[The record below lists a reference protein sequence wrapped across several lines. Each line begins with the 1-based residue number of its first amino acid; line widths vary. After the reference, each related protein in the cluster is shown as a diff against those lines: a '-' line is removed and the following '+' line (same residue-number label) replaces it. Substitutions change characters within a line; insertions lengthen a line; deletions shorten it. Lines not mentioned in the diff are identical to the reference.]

1 MITAEYSGLKMKRF
15 RYMLYWFKL
24 GEASSPAARALLVE
38 ASRSLRKHI
47 SPLYAILTV
56 NSVSIAYMLPADF
69 PSTLRYC
76 PLGVFLLIVCAHS
89 VPWRRSGT
97 SASTAEEAL
106 RRRSKTQILVVV
118 LNIGALV
125 WIIAALGNMDLNS
138 RTPVLLLVFMG
149 SVGSAYCLRSF
160 PSAARLTLVMTAL
173 PIVLQLM
180 ISGDAIL
187 ICTGINLSLF
197 LILLVGV
204 MNADYRR
211 FAKLMAVRARMV
223 ADRDRISKAEALARE
238 REAKVK
244 EIAARFDTALNNM
257 SQGLCFFDGAQ
268 RLIVCNRRYIDM
280 YGLSPDGVHPGMS
293 LRQIAETGFDADWCP
308 DVTKE
313 AFLGWI
319 DRMAVIDQPAVTVVE
334 LKNGRVY
341 EIRHQPMPDRGW
353 VATHEDVTERYQ
365 TERALTAAKAN
376 AERAEREARIAHA
389 TLLNALDIIPEGL
402 VIFDADDRYVLWNRR
417 YAEIYAESRDFL
429 KVGMRFEDTVR
440 AGLERG
446 LYPDAKDREE
456 EWLRERLARHAE
468 PQNSHEQQL
477 SGDRWL
483 RIEERRTAD
492 GGRIGMRVDIT
503 DLKGREASFR
513 LLFEE
518 NPLPMWVV
526 DINTLELLAVNA
538 ATCRHYGYSREQLLT
553 MTVENLRVPEERDM
567 LRNEFHNN
575 RGMQSADKTRRHIT
589 ADGKVIDVAI
599 EARPLRYNERDAC
612 VAVAFDLTDR
622 LQAERRIMHLACHD
636 ALTDLPNRTA
646 FDEHFDFC
654 LDRAE
659 RFAVMC
665 IDLDRFKEINDLF
678 GHAVGDAVLQEASR
692 RFKAASPRAFLA
704 RVGGDEFIAIICEGP
719 LPSSA
724 ESVANSLK
732 ESLSSD
738 MEIDGHSVQLDLSIG
753 IAVFPQDGCDARTLI
768 GNADAAL
775 YRAKHEGRGAIR
787 FFTATMDQQLRDRR
801 ALERHLRSAVER
813 GELRLDYQ
821 PQARTSGEIIGFEAL
836 VRWQHPQRGLVMPE
850 EFIPIAEESGLIV
863 DVGEWVLR
871 QACAQ
876 AACWCRPLQIAVNV
890 SAAQFRRGNL
900 QGVVH
905 SILLETGLCPTR
917 LELEI
922 TEGVLIENFSRATSM
937 LRGLKAL
944 GVRIAL
950 DDFGMGYSSLSYLES
965 FPLDRIKI
973 DRTFVANLGHT
984 DRSLSIIRAVIGL
997 AHGLSVPVLGE
1008 GVETSDQLAI
1018 LSREACDD
1026 VQGYL
1031 IGDPRPIEAYADVV
1045 GNELG
1050 RTRQAT
1056 ASA

>member
-1 MITAEYSGLKMKRF
+1 MKRL
-15 RYMLYWFKL
+15 RSMLHCFKL
-24 GEASSPAARALLVE
+24 RETSPPVSRALLVE
-38 ASRSLRKHI
+38 TARSLRKQL
-47 SPLYAILTV
+47 PVLYAILAV
-56 NSVSIAYMLPADF
+56 NSIGIAYVLPPAMPRVLKF
-69 PSTLRYC
+69 GP
-76 PLGVFLLIVCAHS
+76 PGFLLFIVCIHLISWLRLNARAPT
-89 VPWRRSGT
+89 V
-97 SASTAEEAL
+97 EEAL
-106 RRRSKTQILVVV
+106 RHCSRARVLIMV
-118 LNIGALV
+118 LNAGALA
-125 WIIAALGNMDLNS
+125 WIVAAFDDMDISL
-138 RTPVLLLVFMG
+138 RTPVSLLVSMG
-149 SVGSAYCLRSF
+149 AVASAYCLRGF
-160 PSAARLTLVMTAL
+160 PSAARLTVLVTAL
-173 PIVLQLM
+173 PVVLQLVF
-180 ISGDAIL
+180 SRETTL

-197 LILLVGV
+197 VVLLIGV

-211 FAKLMAVRARMV
+211 FAKLIAARTKML
-223 ADRDRISKAEALARE
+223 ADGNRIRRAEALARE

-280 YGLSPDGVHPGMS
+280 YGLSPDVVHPGMS
-293 LRQIAETGFDADWCP
+293 LRQIAEIGFDAGWGP
-308 DVTKE
+308 DLTKE
-313 AFLGWI
+313 AFLGWL
-319 DRMAVIDQPAVTVVE
+319 DRVAVIDRPAITVLE
-334 LKNGRVY
+334 LKNGRFY

-365 TERALTAAKAN
+365 TERALTQAKAS
-376 AERAEREARIAHA
+376 AERAEREARAAHV

-417 YAEIYAESRDFL
+417 YAEIYAESRDVL
-429 KVGMRFEDTVR
+429 AVGTRFEDTLR

-446 LYPDAKDREE
+446 QYPDAKGREQ

-468 PQNSHEQQL
+468 PHSSHEQQL
-477 SGDRWL
+477 PGDRWL

-526 DINTLELLAVNA
+526 DIHSLELLAVNA
-538 ATCRHYGYSREQLLT
+538 ATCRHYGYTREQLLM
-553 MTVENLRVPEERDM
+553 MTVENLRVPEERDL
-567 LRNEFHNN
+567 LRNEFRNN
-575 RGMQSADKTRRHIT
+575 KGLQSANKTRRHIT
-589 ADGKVIDVAI
+589 ADGRVIDVAI

-646 FDEHFDFC
+646 FDEHFALC
-654 LDRAE
+654 LDRSD

-678 GHAVGDAVLQEASR
+678 GHAVGDAALRETSR
-692 RFKAASPRAFLA
+692 RFKAMSPRTFLA
-704 RVGGDEFIAIICEGP
+704 RVGGDEFIAIVVEGP

-724 ESVANSLK
+724 QSLANTWRD
-732 ESLSSD
+732 SLSAD
-738 MEIDGHSVQLDLSIG
+738 MEIDGHSVQIGLSIG

-775 YRAKHEGRGAIR
+775 YRAKHEGRGVIR
-787 FFTATMDQQLRDRR
+787 FFTAAMDQQLRDRR
-801 ALERHLRSAVER
+801 ALERHLRLAVER

-836 VRWQHPQRGLVMPE
+836 VRWEHPQRGLVTPGK
-850 EFIPIAEESGLIV
+850 FIPIAEESGLIV
-863 DVGEWVLR
+863 DVGEWVQR
-871 QACAQ
+871 QACAE
-876 AACWCRPLQIAVNV
+876 AASWRRPLQIAVNV

-905 SILLETGLCPTR
+905 AILLETGLCPTR

-922 TEGVLIENFSRATSM
+922 TEGVLIENVSRATSM

-973 DRTFVANLGHT
+973 DRTFVANLGRT

-1018 LSREACDD
+1018 LSREACDE
-1026 VQGYL
+1026 VQGFL
-1031 IGDPRPIEAYADVV
+1031 IGYPRSIEAYADVV
-1045 GNELG
+1045 GG
-1050 RTRQAT
+1050 KPIRTKLAAVST
-1056 ASA
+1056 

>member
-1 MITAEYSGLKMKRF
+1 
-15 RYMLYWFKL
+15 MLYWSRL
-24 GEASSPAARALLVE
+24 GEARSPAGRALLLE
-38 ASRSLRKHI
+38 ASGSLRKQI
-47 SPLYAILTV
+47 PYLYAILAV
-56 NSVSIAYMLPADF
+56 NSVSLAYALPPDL
-69 PSTLRYC
+69 PRTLKFG
-76 PLGVFLLIVCAHS
+76 PLGIFLLIVCARWI
-89 VPWRRSGT
+89 PWLRPST
-97 SASTAEEAL
+97 SASTAEQAL
-106 RRRSKTQILVVV
+106 RLRTKARMLVMV
-118 LNIGALV
+118 LNAGALA
-125 WIIAALGNMDLNS
+125 WIVAAFDNMDVSL
-138 RTPVLLLVFMG
+138 RTPTWLLVFMG

-173 PIVLQLM
+173 PVVLQLFV
-180 ISGDAIL
+180 SRDSIL
-187 ICTGINLSLF
+187 ICIGINLSLF
-197 LILLVGV
+197 LVLLVGV
-204 MNADYRR
+204 MNGDYRR
-211 FAKLMAVRARMV
+211 FAKLVAARTRAA
-223 ADRDRISKAEALARE
+223 ADRSRIRKAEALAGE
-238 REAKVK
+238 REAKLK

-280 YGLSPDGVHPGMS
+280 YGLSPEGVHPGMS
-293 LRQIAETGFDADWCP
+293 LRQIAEISFDAGWHP

-319 DRMAVIDQPAVTVVE
+319 DRRALIDQPAVSVVE

-365 TERALTAAKAN
+365 TERALTAAKAG
-376 AERAEREARIAHA
+376 AERAEREARAAHA
-389 TLLNALDIIPEGL
+389 TLLDALDIIPEGL

-429 KVGMRFEDTVR
+429 RVGARFEDTVR

-446 LYPDAKDREE
+446 QYPDAKGREE
-456 EWLRERLARHAE
+456 EWLRERLTRHAE
-468 PQNSHEQQL
+468 PQSSHEQQL
-477 SGDRWL
+477 PNDRWL

-526 DINTLELLAVNA
+526 DIHTLELLAVNA
-538 ATCRHYGYSREQLLT
+538 ATCRHYGYSREQLLA
-553 MTVENLRVPEERDM
+553 MTVESLRIPEERDM
-567 LRNEFHNN
+567 LRNEFQNN
-575 RGMQSADKTRRHIT
+575 RGMQSAHKTRRHIT
-589 ADGKVIDVAI
+589 ADGRVIDVAI
-599 EARPLRYNERDAC
+599 EARPLQYNERDAC

-646 FDEHFDFC
+646 FDEHFELC
-654 LDRAE
+654 LNRGE

-678 GHAVGDAVLQEASR
+678 GHAVGDAVLRETSR
-692 RFKAASPRAFLA
+692 RFKAASPRSFLA
-704 RVGGDEFIAIICEGP
+704 RVGGDEFIALICEGP

-724 ESVANSLK
+724 ESVAKSLK
-732 ESLSSD
+732 ESLSAD

-787 FFTATMDQQLRDRR
+787 FFTAAMDQQLRDRR

-813 GELRLDYQ
+813 GELVLDYQ

-836 VRWQHPQRGLVMPE
+836 VRWQHPQRGLVAPA

-871 QACAQ
+871 QACAE
-876 AACWCRPLQIAVNV
+876 AASWCRPLQIAVNV

-922 TEGVLIENFSRATSM
+922 TEGVLIENVSRATSI

-950 DDFGMGYSSLSYLES
+950 DDFGIGYSSLSYLES

-973 DRTFVANLGHT
+973 DRTFVANLGRT

-1018 LSREACDD
+1018 LSRETCDD
-1026 VQGYL
+1026 VQGYF
-1031 IGDPRPIEAYADVV
+1031 IGYPRPIAAYADVV
-1045 GNELG
+1045 GDKPVPAKRAAL
-1050 RTRQAT
+1050 RPD
-1056 ASA
+1056 

>member
-1 MITAEYSGLKMKRF
+1 
-15 RYMLYWFKL
+15 MLYWFKL
-24 GEASSPAARALLVE
+24 REASSPAARALLVE
-38 ASRSLRKHI
+38 ASRSFKKQI
-47 SPLYAILTV
+47 PFLYAILAVSTI
-56 NSVSIAYMLPADF
+56 SIAYALPSDSAR
-69 PSTLRYC
+69 TLKFG
-76 PLGVFLLIVCAHS
+76 PLGVLLLIVC
-89 VPWRRSGT
+89 VRWLPWPRPSTR
-97 SASTAEEAL
+97 ASTTEEAL
-106 RRRSKTQILVVV
+106 RLRSKTRVLVAV
-118 LNIGALV
+118 LNAAALTWIVAVFDDIGANFRIPV
-125 WIIAALGNMDLNS
+125 WL
-138 RTPVLLLVFMG
+138 PVFMG

-173 PIVLQLM
+173 PIVLQLVV
-180 ISGDAIL
+180 SADTIL
-187 ICTGINLSLF
+187 ICTGVNLSLF
-197 LILLVGV
+197 LILLTGV

-211 FAKLMAVRARMV
+211 FAKLIATRTRMA
-223 ADRDRISKAEALARE
+223 ADRNRIRKAEGLARE
-238 REAKVK
+238 REAKVN

-257 SQGLCFFDGAQ
+257 SQGLCFFDGEQ
-268 RLIVCNRRYIDM
+268 QLIVCNRRYIDM
-280 YGLSPDGVHPGMS
+280 YGLSPDEVHPGMR
-293 LRQIAETGFDADWCP
+293 LRRLAENGFDAGWHP

-313 AFLGWI
+313 AFLDWI
-319 DRMAVIDQPAVTVVE
+319 ERMAATDQPAVTVLE

-341 EIRHQPMPDRGW
+341 EIHHQPMPDRGW

-365 TERALTAAKAN
+365 TERALTAAKAS
-376 AERAEREARIAHA
+376 AERAEREARAAHT
-389 TLLNALDIIPEGL
+389 TLVDALDIIPEGL

-417 YAEIYAESRDFL
+417 YAEIYAESQEFL
-429 KVGMRFEDTVR
+429 EVGMRFEDTVR

-446 LYPDAKDREE
+446 QYPDALGHEE
-456 EWLRERLARHAE
+456 EWLRKRLARHAE
-468 PQNSHEQQL
+468 LQSSHEQQL
-477 SGDRWL
+477 PGDRWV

-526 DINTLELLAVNA
+526 DIHTLELLAVNA
-538 ATCRHYGYSREQLLT
+538 ATCRHYGYGREQLLA
-553 MTVENLRVPEERDM
+553 MTVENLRIPEERDM
-567 LRNEFHNN
+567 LRNEFQNN
-575 RGMQSADKTRRHIT
+575 RGMQSAHRTRRHVT
-589 ADGKVIDVAI
+589 AGGRIIDVAI
-599 EARPLRYNERDAC
+599 EARPLRYNDRDAC

-622 LQAERRIMHLACHD
+622 LEAERRIMHLACHD

-646 FDEHFDFC
+646 FDEHFDLC
-654 LDRAE
+654 LDRGE

-678 GHAVGDAVLQEASR
+678 GHAVGDAVLRETSR
-692 RFKAASPRAFLA
+692 RFKAASPLAFLA
-704 RVGGDEFIAIICEGP
+704 RVGGDEFIALICEGP

-732 ESLSSD
+732 ESLSAD
-738 MEIDGHSVQLDLSIG
+738 MEIDGHSVQIDLSIG
-753 IAVFPQDGCDARTLI
+753 IAVFPQDGHDARTLI

-787 FFTATMDQQLRDRR
+787 FFTAAMDQQLRDRR

-836 VRWQHPQRGLVMPE
+836 VRWQHPQRGLIAPT

-871 QACAQ
+871 QACTE
-876 AACWCRPLQIAVNV
+876 AASWCRPLQIAVNV

-905 SILLETGLCPTR
+905 SILLESGLCPTR

-922 TEGVLIENFSRATSM
+922 TEGVLIENVSRATSI

-973 DRTFVANLGHT
+973 DRTFVANLGRT

-1018 LSREACDD
+1018 LSREACDE
-1026 VQGYL
+1026 VQGYF
-1031 IGDPRPIEAYADVV
+1031 IGYPRPIEEYADVV
-1045 GNELG
+1045 GDKLIAA
-1050 RTRQAT
+1050 RRAT
-1056 ASA
+1056 AST

>member
-1 MITAEYSGLKMKRF
+1 MKRL
-15 RYMLYWFKL
+15 RSMLYWFKL
-24 GEASSPAARALLVE
+24 GEARSPAGRALLVH
-38 ASRSLRKHI
+38 ASRSLRKQI
-47 SPLYAILTV
+47 PYLYAILAV
-56 NSVSIAYMLPADF
+56 NTTSIAYALPPDLPRALKF
-69 PSTLRYC
+69 G
-76 PLGVFLLIVCAHS
+76 PLGVFLLLVGARWI
-89 VPWRRSGT
+89 PWPRPNPNP
-97 SASTAEEAL
+97 STAEQAFRL
-106 RRRSKTQILVVV
+106 RSKTRMLVIIL
-118 LNIGALV
+118 NAGALAWLV
-125 WIIAALGNMDLNS
+125 AVFDNTDMTQ
-138 RTPVLLLVFMG
+138 RTPAWLLVFMG
-149 SVGSAYCLRSF
+149 SVGSGYCLRSF

-173 PIVLQLM
+173 PIVLHLVV
-180 ISGDAIL
+180 SRDTIL
-187 ICTGINLSLF
+187 ICTGINLSLV
-197 LILLVGV
+197 LVLLVGV
-204 MNADYRR
+204 MNGDYRR
-211 FAKLMAVRARMV
+211 FTKLVAARARTA
-223 ADRDRISKAEALARE
+223 ADRNRIRRAEALAGE
-238 REAKVK
+238 REAKLR

-293 LRQIAETGFDADWCP
+293 LRQIAEICFDAGWHP

-313 AFLGWI
+313 TFLGRI
-319 DRMAVIDQPAVTVVE
+319 DRMAVINRPTATVVE

-341 EIRHQPMPDRGW
+341 EIRRQPMPDHGW

-365 TERALTAAKAN
+365 TERALTAAKAG
-376 AERAEREARIAHA
+376 AERAEREARVAHA
-389 TLLNALDIIPEGL
+389 TLLDALDIIPGGL
-402 VIFDADDRYVLWNRR
+402 VIFDADDRCVLWNRR
-417 YAEIYAESRDFL
+417 YAEIYAESREFL
-429 KVGMRFEDTVR
+429 KVGARFEDTVR
-440 AGLERG
+440 AGLEQG
-446 LYPDAKDREE
+446 QYPDAKGREE

-468 PQNSHEQQL
+468 PQSAHEQQL
-477 SGDRWL
+477 PGDRWL

-503 DLKGREASFR
+503 ELKGREASFR

-526 DINTLELLAVNA
+526 DIHTLELLAVNA
-538 ATCRHYGYSREQLLT
+538 ATCRHYGYSREQLLA

-567 LRNEFHNN
+567 LRNEFQNN
-575 RGMQSADKTRRHIT
+575 RGMQSAHKTRRHVT
-589 ADGKVIDVAI
+589 ADGRVIDVAI
-599 EARPLRYNERDAC
+599 EARPLRYNEREAC

-646 FDEHFDFC
+646 LDEHFDLC
-654 LDRAE
+654 LNRGE
-659 RFAVMC
+659 PFAVMC

-678 GHAVGDAVLQEASR
+678 GHAVGDAVLRETSR
-692 RFKAASPRAFLA
+692 RFKAASPLSFLA
-704 RVGGDEFIAIICEGP
+704 RVGGDEFIALICEGP

-724 ESVANSLK
+724 EGVAKSLK
-732 ESLSSD
+732 ETLAAD
-738 MEIDGHSVQLDLSIG
+738 MEIEGHSVQLDLSIG

-787 FFTATMDQQLRDRR
+787 FFTAAMDQQLRDRR

-821 PQARTSGEIIGFEAL
+821 PQARTSGEILGFEAL
-836 VRWQHPQRGLVMPE
+836 VRWQHPQRGLVAPA

-871 QACAQ
+871 QACAE
-876 AACWCRPLQIAVNV
+876 AASWRQPLQIAVNV

-922 TEGVLIENFSRATSM
+922 TEGVLIENVSRATSI

-973 DRTFVANLGHT
+973 DRTFVANLGRT

-1026 VQGYL
+1026 VQGHF
-1031 IGDPRPIEAYADVV
+1031 IGYPRPIEAYAEVV
-1045 GNELG
+1045 GDKPVLAK
-1050 RTRQAT
+1050 R
-1056 ASA
+1056 AST